1 MMVRCSLIA
10 GVLAVAVGGCTSD
23 PGDPFPSAAAQM
35 ACAPFDGPA
44 VQVDLGLRATGP
56 STPPYVR
63 VYVYRS
69 LGQIGGN
76 TWSLDPPNELGV
88 ATFCPANG
96 ACVDAI
102 RGLVRFDA
110 GAGVSG
116 FVDLTFPPNTRIRG
130 SFQAAV
136 REIHVQCG

>member
-1 MMVRCSLIA
+1 MVRCSLIA

-56 STPPYVR
+56 STPPSFGLDEQ
-63 VYVYRS
+63 RS
-69 LGQIGGN
+69 LGVCGVSTG
-76 TWSLDPPNELGV
+76 SLDPPNALGA
-88 ATFCPANG
+88 ATFCPPNG

-102 RGLVRFDA
+102 GGLVRFDA